1 MVHLYDKKQS
11 SVFAYIDQTDQNLR
25 EQDFSLICTD
35 TEHIKRILAVYL
47 KNVTMEQFEDFG
59 GQR

>member
-11 SVFAYIDQTDQNLR
+11 SDFAYIDQTDQNLR